1 MAAKFSKV
9 NINLKNIFFFSV
21 ILVVNFLL
29 RIPITALGFFALT
42 YDQGR
47 DLLLVSNIVY
57 NHNLT
62 LIGPTTGLQG
72 IFYGPYWYYF
82 LTPIFQVAHGDPQ
95 IIGTIFGFLGI
106 GTIVATYFYLKSTLK
121 FPLLAFFYTLT
132 QIPKN
137 PSKLNFFLLGLI
149 SFIIVDF
156 EFPWG
161 CIMILFTLALP
172 LLFRKHFLKKQYLFT
187 LLGFLLVLSPR
198 ILFNLRNN
206 FLELKS
212 LVNYFNEPKI
222 YCTVLPLWQRVIQ
235 RLDVYLGN
243 FSESFSHS
251 DKILGLMILFFL

>member
-82 LTPIFQVAHGDPQ
+82 LAPLIFLSGGDPQ
-95 IIGTIFGFLGI
+95 K
-106 GTIVATYFYLKSTLK
+106 VAV
-121 FPLLAFFYTLT
+121 FF
-132 QIPKN
+132 
-137 PSKLNFFLLGLI
+137 
-149 SFIIVDF
+149 SFI
-156 EFPWG
+156 G
-161 CIMILFTLALP
+161 
-172 LLFRKHFLKKQYLFT
+172 
-187 LLGFLLVLSPR
+187 VLT
-198 ILFNLRNN
+198 I
-206 FLELKS
+206 
-212 LVNYFNEPKI
+212 
-222 YCTVLPLWQRVIQ
+222 
-235 RLDVYLGN
+235 
-243 FSESFSHS
+243 
-251 DKILGLMILFFL
+251 